1 MSCQAGLKVDS
12 TAAATDRVEAAS
24 RIVGASVV
32 NTLVKVAGT
41 SKAAFIIATEEG
53 TSVTKARTIKL
64 VVGVGRQVIAEEVKI
79 GLQATVELVAEVALE
94 LRLDSLFCSS
104 TLLPFN
110 ISIYSV
116 ASLGIPC
123 ECVLLPSL
131 PIIGE

>member
-12 TAAATDRVEAAS
+12 TAATTDRVEAAS

-41 SKAAFIIATEEG
+41 SKATFIIATEES
-53 TSVTKARTIKL
+53 TSITKARTIKL

-104 TLLPFN
+104 TLCQSFCNYFDL
-110 ISIYSV
+110 ILV
-116 ASLGIPC
+116 
-123 ECVLLPSL
+123 
-131 PIIGE
+131 